1 MFILFGATMSFNWSY
16 TLLEE
21 AEEELSDYEKHGK
34 KLLKGRRDRRG
45 GVILM

>member
-1 MFILFGATMSFNWSY
+1 MFISFGATMGFNWSY

-34 KLLKGRRDRRG
+34 KLLKGKEG
-45 GVILM
+45 